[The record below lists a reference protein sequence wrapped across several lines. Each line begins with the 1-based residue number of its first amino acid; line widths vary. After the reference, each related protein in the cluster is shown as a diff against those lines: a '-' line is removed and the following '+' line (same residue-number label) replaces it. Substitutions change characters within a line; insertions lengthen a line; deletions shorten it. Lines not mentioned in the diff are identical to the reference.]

1 MLGGSGAAV
10 GQSGA
15 STMMFPQ
22 RVCVVM
28 LPRNGDVNVNVVG
41 TPFVLTL
48 KDVQF
53 TPPLRR
59 EDLSVGCTVM
69 AERIGKWSYA
79 STALHGAQLA
89 RDDEDGGSLSELVRD
104 ECVIHSSAAN
114 ATPRATPKAK
124 KRFSSML

>member
-1 MLGGSGAAV
+1 
-10 GQSGA
+10 
-15 STMMFPQ
+15 MFPQ

-41 TPFVLTL
+41 TPIVLTL

-89 RDDEDGGSLSELVRD
+89 RDGDDGGSLSEFVRD
-104 ECVIHSSAAN
+104 ECVIHASAVT

>member
-1 MLGGSGAAV
+1 
-10 GQSGA
+10 
-15 STMMFPQ
+15 MFPQ

-41 TPFVLTL
+41 TPIVLTL
-48 KDVQF
+48 KDVQY

-59 EDLSVGCTVM
+59 EDLRVGCTVM

-89 RDDEDGGSLSELVRD
+89 RGDEDGGSLSELVRD
-104 ECVIHSSAAN
+104 ECVIDAPAGN
-114 ATPRATPKAK
+114 ASLSKTPKPR